1 LRMYE
6 HLYQYFI
13 LYKQL
18 TIPGIGTFVLER
30 KAAENDFLSKQFLAP
45 SYSVLLQTSGR
56 VPAQKFF
63 NWLAASINT
72 SHREAFEQ
80 FNEFVSETKK
90 QIELGK
96 KVEWDGIGTISSGMG
111 GAIKFSPAQLFSDET
126 VKAEKIIR
134 QNAEHTVR
142 VGEQEKT
149 SVEMMAML
157 SHPREKRS
165 YWWPAAVILL
175 ILGIFFT
182 GWYVVRNGLKAAS
195 VANEKKLTPE
205 ESSQRY
211 KLVQ

>member
-1 LRMYE
+1 MYE
-6 HLYQYFI
+6 YLYQYFI

-63 NWLAASINT
+63 DWLAASINT

-80 FNEFVSETKK
+80 FNAFVSETKE
-90 QIELGK
+90 QIEQGNR
-96 KVEWDGIGTISSGMG
+96 VEWEGIGTISSGIG
-111 GAIKFSPAQLFSDET
+111 GAIKFSPAQLFADEA
-126 VKAEKIIR
+126 VKAEKVIR
-134 QNAEHTVR
+134 QHAEHTVR

-149 SVEMMAML
+149 SAEMMEML
-157 SHPREKRS
+157 NHTTEKRS
-165 YWWPAAVILL
+165 YWWPAAIILL
-175 ILGIFFT
+175 VLGIFFT
-182 GWYVVRNGLKAAS
+182 GWYIVRNGLKAAS

-205 ESSQRY
+205 KSSQQY
-211 KLVQ
+211 KLVE